1 LFHSWAL
8 DQRRIFSFGM
18 RDAEALPTAAA
29 TGLVVRLGIV
39 GRRQE
44 FFPTVLAAK
53 VEGFSIAFGVEGGG
67 GIHGHSAD
75 GVFGFG
81 FRRIHDA
88 VSFVF
93 AVIAFPTSVFGC
105 R

>member
-1 LFHSWAL
+1 MCFMVSFVGA
-8 DQRRIFSFGM
+8 DQRRIFTFGM
-18 RDAEALPTAAA
+18 RAAEALPTAAA
-29 TGLVVRLGIV
+29 TGLVVRFGMV

-53 VEGFSIAFGVEGGG
+53 VEGFSIAFGMEGGG

-81 FRRIHDA
+81 FRLFMMLFL
-88 VSFVF
+88 VC
-93 AVIAFPTSVFGC
+93 GK
-105 R
+105 